1 MARDVY
7 HQEVKTAL
15 IKDGWT
21 ITSDPL
27 VLLSK
32 NEGGLQTDLGAE
44 KVITAEKGLTK
55 IAVEV
60 KSFVHPSI
68 IHEFLE
74 ASGQYSG
81 YLIAMRLKNSDRT
94 LYLAMP
100 GYVYDKL
107 VHYEFIRELIS
118 NLRIKLIL
126 YNPDNAEIESWK
138 E

>member
-1 MARDVY
+1 MARDIY
-7 HQEVKTAL
+7 HYEVKEAL
-15 IKDGWT
+15 IKDGWI
-21 ITSDPL
+21 ITNDPL
-27 VLLSK
+27 VLLGK

-44 KVITAEKGLTK
+44 KIITAEKGLTK

-81 YLIAMRLKNSDRT
+81 YLIAMKIKNSDRT

-100 GYVYDKL
+100 SYVHKKTSSL
-107 VHYEFIRELIS
+107 
-118 NLRIKLIL
+118 
-126 YNPDNAEIESWK
+126 
-138 E
+138 